1 MVPEPP
7 CVSLLAGA
15 TASQLLVEPQATAV
29 RGYDAGMLTL
39 VLGDRN
45 LSSWSFRA
53 WIALRQLGLP
63 FEEIRLRLDTPAF
76 HEQILRYSPARRVPV
91 LLDGE
96 LAIWD
101 SLAIGEY
108 LDELTDGAAWPREQ
122 AKRARAR
129 SLAAEMHSGFE
140 SLRTAWSFSAA
151 ATGLT
156 APLSAGALNDLA
168 RIDAIWSGCRAKA
181 APDGPW
187 LFGDFS
193 IADAMYAPVVLRCR
207 TYGAMLSAGAREYYA
222 HVVVDP
228 HVATWI
234 RDAEQEVEAAT
245 GTGG

>member
-1 MVPEPP
+1 VH
-7 CVSLLAGA
+7 
-15 TASQLLVEPQATAV
+15 
-29 RGYDAGMLTL
+29 GYDARMLTL

-101 SLAIGEY
+101 TLAIGEY

-129 SLAAEMHSGFE
+129 SLAAEMHSGFGA
-140 SLRTAWSFSAA
+140 LRNAWSFRAA
-151 ATGLT
+151 ATGLS
-156 APLSAGALNDLA
+156 APLSAEACQDLA
-168 RIDAIWSGCRAKA
+168 RIDAIWSGCRAKP
-181 APDGPW
+181 APAGRW

-207 TYGAMLSAGAREYYA
+207 TYGAMLSTGAREYYEN
-222 HVVVDP
+222 VVADP
-228 HVATWI
+228 HVASWI
-234 RDAEQEVEAAT
+234 RDAEQEIAT
-245 GTGG
+245 DAGADEPALMSGARRPRSPSPSA